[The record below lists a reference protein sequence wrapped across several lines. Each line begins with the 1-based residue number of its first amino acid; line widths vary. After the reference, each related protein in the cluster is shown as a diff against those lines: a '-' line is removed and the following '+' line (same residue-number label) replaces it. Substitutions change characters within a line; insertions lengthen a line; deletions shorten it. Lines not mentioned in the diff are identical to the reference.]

1 MGRCGSRVLMMAA
14 VVVALA
20 PDSDAAQFDV
30 PEAQEGRARE
40 VAFAKTMA
48 DRDFEAFLTFI
59 APDAVFFAGHR
70 PQRGRTV
77 IGDVRRSLFEGDG
90 APFSWGSDLVQVM
103 DSGDVAFSSGPVTR
117 PDGESTSQFNSIWLK
132 ADDEVWYVVLDKG
145 S

>member
-20 PDSDAAQFDV
+20 PDSAAAQFDG
-30 PEAQEGRARE
+30 PEAQEFRARE

-59 APDAVFFAGHR
+59 TPDAVFFAGNR

-77 IGDVRRSLFEGDG
+77 IGDVGRSLFEGDG
-90 APFSWGSDLVQVM
+90 APFAWGSDLVQVM

>member
-1 MGRCGSRVLMMAA
+1 MMAA

-20 PDSDAAQFDV
+20 PDSAAAQFDG
-30 PEAQEGRARE
+30 PEAQEVRARE

-90 APFSWGSDLVQVM
+90 APFAWGSDLLL
-103 DSGDVAFSSGPVTR
+103 GAL
-117 PDGESTSQFNSIWLK
+117 TSCR
-132 ADDEVWYVVLDKG
+132 
-145 S
+145 